1 MPLRLSIALAL
12 LIFAAGA
19 RETDAE
25 QNSPPGN
32 EAREPEAF
40 VKSVAPILERRCL
53 ECHGAEGNADAP
65 PKGKLSLTTRAA
77 ALRGGESGA
86 AVVPGKPDE
95 SLLLDFVRH
104 DALGKA
110 LMPKNREPLTKAEV
124 ATLEKWI
131 AAGAAWPD
139 DATLRDRR
147 FEGYRWWSLEPPE
160 RPQVPNVGTVD
171 VVGGGNPIDAFIVAK
186 LAEKGLRPS
195 VEASPAVLCRRLYF
209 DLIGLPPTPE
219 EIEAFV
225 ADHAARPKE
234 AYAALV
240 DKLLA
245 SPHYG
250 ERWARHWLDVVHFGE
265 THGYDKD
272 KPRPNAWPYRDY
284 VIRAL
289 NEDRPYERFVKE
301 QLAGDVLYP
310 GTRDGLEALGFIAAG
325 PWDFIGHAEVPES
338 KTDGKI
344 ARHLDRDDMV
354 ANTMQTFNSLT
365 VQCAQCHD
373 HKFDPITQEDYYSL
387 QAVFAAVDRTEKPYD
402 LDPAVAN
409 RRAALTAE
417 LSDIARRQSALDRR
431 IAARAGEVLTKLDAE
446 IAALA
451 RPAPEAKRKTDA
463 FGYHSAISDRQDV
476 VKWVQIDLGKAVPI
490 GAVLLHPCRD
500 NFNNIGDGFG
510 FPVRYRVEISD
521 DAEFRKNVVVVADFT
536 ERDVPNPGVQ
546 PQSIAVNGEPARY
559 VRVTATK
566 LALRAKDYI
575 FALAELAVVEAGDKP
590 MLDTTGMPPQVTSL
604 DSIEAAPRWRRM
616 NLVDGYFPG
625 EGVADA
631 EQLAKLTKR
640 RAEITAA
647 SATAEER
654 AESQS
659 LARKKAAAEQEQ
671 KALPPQQRC
680 YIGAVHTGSG
690 AFAGTGAQGG
700 KPRAIFVLARGN
712 VLQPGKEVE
721 PGAVS
726 SVRGLSARFA
736 LSTDASEGERRA
748 ALAQWITDDENPLTY
763 RTIVNRVWQHHFGR
777 GIVETPNDFG
787 RNGAKPTHPELLD
800 WLAVE
805 FRDGGRYVSKQ
816 SLKSLHRLIVT
827 SATYRQTSSGATPR
841 VANQQATATSPTSV
855 DSDNRLLWRANRRR
869 LDAEALRDSLLL
881 LGGKL
886 DQTMYGPS
894 FQDFVIDK
902 PQHSPH
908 YEYHLHDPED
918 PKSHRRSIYRF
929 IVRSQPQPFMTTFD
943 CADPSMQVDR
953 RNESLSPLQ
962 ALALLN
968 NNLTVTMATHFAERL
983 AARGGDQ
990 PGQIARGFYETTG
1003 RAVTPDEL
1011 TALAAYAE
1019 RHGLAA
1025 TCRVLLNLNEFMFI
1039 D

>member
-1 MPLRLSIALAL
+1 MPLRLPLAL
-12 LIFAAGA
+12 TLLVFTTGELRADAPVGPAAQEVFLRDVA
-19 RETDAE
+19 
-25 QNSPPGN
+25 
-32 EAREPEAF
+32 
-40 VKSVAPILERRCL
+40 SVLERRCL

-65 PKGKLSLTTRAA
+65 PKGKLSLATRAA
-77 ALRGGESGA
+77 TLRGGESGP
-86 AVVPGKPDE
+86 AVVPGKPEE

-104 DALGKA
+104 DADGKA

-124 ATLEKWI
+124 AVLERWI
-131 AAGAAWPD
+131 KTGAAWPEGV
-139 DATLRDRR
+139 TLRDRR
-147 FEGYRWWSLEPPE
+147 FEGYRWWSLETPL
-160 RPQVPNVGTVD
+160 RPQVPSIAGALATRSR
-171 VVGGGNPIDAFIVAK
+171 NPIDAFIMAK

-195 VEASPAVLCRRLYF
+195 TEATPAVLCRRLYF
-209 DLIGLPPTPE
+209 DLVGLPPTPE

-225 ADHAARPKE
+225 ADSAARPEE

-284 VIRAL
+284 VIRAF

-310 GTRDGLEALGFIAAG
+310 DTRDGLEALGFIAAG

-402 LDPAVAN
+402 LDPTVGR

-417 LSDIARRQSALDRR
+417 LVEIARRQTVIDQR
-431 IAARAGEVLTKLDAE
+431 IAARAGDDLTKLDAE
-446 IAALA
+446 ITALA

-476 VKWVQIDLGKAVPI
+476 AKWVQVDLGKTVPI
-490 GAVLLHPCRD
+490 GAILLHPCRD

-510 FPVRYRVEISD
+510 FPVRYRVEISN
-521 DAEFRKNVVVVADFT
+521 DAEFRKDVVTVADYT
-536 ERDVPNPGVQ
+536 NRDVPNPGVQ

-566 LALRAKDYI
+566 LAPRAKDYI
-575 FALAELAVVEAGDKP
+575 FALAELAVIEADEKP
-590 MLDTTGMPPQVTSL
+590 AVDAKRTLPQVTSL
-604 DSIEAAPRWRRM
+604 DSIEAAPRWRRE
-616 NLVDGYFPG
+616 NLVDGYYPG

-640 RAEITAA
+640 RAEITVEL
-647 SATAEER
+647 ATPEER
-654 AESQS
+654 TESQE
-659 LARKKAAAEQEQ
+659 LVRKKSAAEKEQ
-671 KALPPQQRC
+671 KTLPQQPRC
-680 YIGAVHTGSG
+680 YVGAVHTGSG
-690 AFAGTGAQGG
+690 SFIGTGALGG
-700 KPRAIFVLARGN
+700 KPRAIFVLARGS
-712 VLQPGKEVE
+712 VSQPGKEVG
-721 PGAVS
+721 PGAIS
-726 SVRGLSARFA
+726 SLRGISARFA
-736 LSTDASEGERRA
+736 LPAGAAEGERRA
-748 ALAQWITDDENPLTY
+748 ALARWITDDKNPLTY
-763 RTIVNRVWQHHFGR
+763 RTIVNRIWQHHFGR
-777 GIVETPNDFG
+777 GIVDTPNDFG

-805 FRDGGRYVSKQ
+805 FRDGGKFVERQ

-827 SATYRQTSSGATPR
+827 SATYRQASRREERQERTKQNEISSA
-841 VANQQATATSPTSV
+841 ASI

-886 DQTMYGPS
+886 DRTMYGPS

-968 NNLTVTMATHFAERL
+968 NNLTVTMATHFSERL
-983 AARGGDQ
+983 KARGGDMAA
-990 PGQIARGFYETTG
+990 QIARGFYETTG
-1003 RAVTPDEL
+1003 RAVAPDEHA
-1011 TALAAYAE
+1011 ALVAYAVQ
-1019 RHGLAA
+1019 HGLAA

>member
-1 MPLRLSIALAL
+1 MPLRLPTALTL

-19 RETDAE
+19 RGADAYQDAPPFET
-25 QNSPPGN
+25 N
-32 EAREPEAF
+32 
-40 VKSVAPILERRCL
+40 VAPILERRCL
-53 ECHGAEGNADAP
+53 ECHGAAGNADAP
-65 PKGKLSLTTRAA
+65 PKGKLSLATREATWK
-77 ALRGGESGA
+77 GGESGP
-86 AVVPGKPDE
+86 AVVPSKPEE

-104 DALGKA
+104 DADGKA

-124 ATLEKWI
+124 ATLEQWI
-131 AAGAAWPD
+131 AAGAAWPEG
-139 DATLRDRR
+139 ATLRDRR
-147 FEGYRWWSLEPPE
+147 FEGYRWWSLEPPM
-160 RPQVPNVGTVD
+160 RPQVPSIETALAMRNR
-171 VVGGGNPIDAFIVAK
+171 NPIDAFILAK
-186 LAEKGLRPS
+186 LQEQGLRPS
-195 VEASPAVLCRRLYF
+195 VEASPPVLCRRLYF
-209 DLIGLPPTPE
+209 DLIGLPPKPE

-225 ADHAARPKE
+225 AASAARPEE

-284 VIRAL
+284 VIRAF
-289 NEDRPYERFVKE
+289 NEDRPYDRFVKE

-310 GTRDGLEALGFIAAG
+310 DTRDGLEALGFIAAG

-387 QAVFAAVDRTEKPYD
+387 QAVFAALDRTEKPYD
-402 LDPAVAN
+402 IDPDVAR
-409 RRAALTAE
+409 RRAALAAE
-417 LSDIARRQSALDRR
+417 LADIAGRQTALDQR
-431 IAARAGEVLTKLDAE
+431 IAARAGDALTKLDSE
-446 IAALA
+446 IAAMA

-463 FGYHSAISDRQDV
+463 FGYHSAISDRQDAA
-476 VKWVQIDLGKAVPI
+476 KWVQVDLAKAVPI
-490 GAVLLHPCRD
+490 AAVLLHPCRD

-510 FPVRYRVEISD
+510 FPVRYRVELAN
-521 DAEFRKNVVVVADFT
+521 DAEFRKSVVVVADFT
-536 ERDVPNPGVQ
+536 GRDVPNPGVQ

-566 LALRAKDYI
+566 LAPRSKDYI
-575 FALAELAVVEAGDKP
+575 FALAELTVVEAGDKP
-590 MLDTTGMPPQVTSL
+590 ADGAKPTPSVSSL
-604 DSIEAAPRWRRM
+604 DSIEAAPRWRRV
-616 NLVDGYFPG
+616 NLVDGYYPG

-640 RAEITAA
+640 RAEI
-647 SATAEER
+647 SIELATPDER
-654 AESQS
+654 DQSQE
-659 LARKKAAAEQEQ
+659 LVRRKAATEQQQ

-680 YIGAVHTGSG
+680 YVGAVHTGSG

-700 KPRAIFVLARGN
+700 KPRAIYVLARGS
-712 VLQPGKEVE
+712 VSQPGKEVE

-726 SVRGLSARFA
+726 SLRGLSARFTLPA
-736 LSTDASEGERRA
+736 GAAEGERRA
-748 ALAQWITDDENPLTY
+748 ALARWITDDKNPLTY

-777 GIVETPNDFG
+777 GIVDTPNDFG

-805 FRDGGRYVSKQ
+805 FRDGGKYLERQ
-816 SLKSLHRLIVT
+816 SLKSLHRLIVS
-827 SATYRQTSSGATPR
+827 SATYRQTSRAEHEGE
-841 VANQQATATSPTSV
+841 TSPMSV

-869 LDAEALRDSLLL
+869 LDAEALRDALLL
-881 LGGKL
+881 LGGRL
-886 DQTMYGPS
+886 DRTMYGQS

-968 NNLTVTMATHFAERL
+968 NNVTVTMAKHFAERL
-983 AARGGDQ
+983 EARGGDKAA
-990 PGQIARGFYETTG
+990 QIARGFFETTG
-1003 RAVTPDEL
+1003 RAASVDEQA
-1011 TALAAYAE
+1011 ALVAYA
-1019 RHGLAA
+1019 RQHGIAA
-1025 TCRVLLNLNEFMFI
+1025 TCRVLLNLNEFMFVE
-1039 D
+1039 